1 MNNVA
6 LPAGVVTGLYGS
18 SGAASQQTG
27 ILGEDTARR
36 VRVRGIPL
44 ARQPEEDA
52 GLQVDATDATSADR
66 QARLLNVHRR
76 AAAYVRRDVLHA
88 LDASG
93 FRAGNPRFHGE
104 AGDAGHAIA
113 GTVRRVAAEAD
124 ARPARVALA
133 WMYARPGRLGVPL
146 VPVPGTRH
154 PRWLEVNV
162 AALGMHL
169 DAAALA
175 RLDPLARLVV
185 GDRLRPR
192 DRLAHRLTRQTW
204 PVPGSKK

>member
-6 LPAGVVTGLYGS
+6 LRAGVVTGLHGS

-36 VRVRGIPL
+36 MRVRGIPL
-44 ARQPEEDA
+44 ARRPEEDA
-52 GLQVDATDATSADR
+52 GLQMHATDAISADR
-66 QARLLNVHRR
+66 QARLLNVDRR
-76 AAAYVRRDVLHA
+76 DAADVRRDVFHA

-93 FRAGNPRFHGE
+93 FRGGNPGFQGE
-104 AGDAGHAIA
+104 AGDASHAIA
-113 GTVRRVAAEAD
+113 DTVRQVAAEAG
-124 ARPARVALA
+124 ARPAQVALA
-133 WMYARPGRLGVPL
+133 WVYARAGRLGVPL

-169 DAAALA
+169 DAGALA
-175 RLDPLARLVV
+175 RLDPLAGLESATATA
-185 GDRLRPR
+185 PR
-192 DRLAHRLTRQTW
+192 A
-204 PVPGSKK
+204 PGSHADPPDLAGARIQK